1 MDLGKKSAFNSGF
14 PLKIQMRVLITAG
27 ATREFFDPVRFISN
41 PSSGKMGYAIAA
53 AARERGMEVVLV
65 SANVSLPV
73 PEGVCLVPVT
83 TGEEMLR
90 AVRTAF
96 PQCDILIKTAA
107 VCDFRPKNYEPHKR
121 KKDGSGMVV
130 EFEPVADI
138 LKTVAAEKTPRQTV
152 VGFAAETRDIETYAQ
167 KKLVEKNLDLIAAN
181 LVGRGNVGA
190 FGADDNTIFLLGH
203 DGFRKVLGPAPKTEI
218 GKSLIR
224 EVENFH
230 SKKHTD

>member
-1 MDLGKKSAFNSGF
+1 MMKT
-14 PLKIQMRVLITAG
+14 VLITAG

-53 AARERGMEVVLV
+53 AARERGANVILV

-73 PEGVCLVPVT
+73 PEGVNLVPVT
-83 TGEEMLR
+83 TGEEMLA
-90 AVRTAF
+90 AVRNAF
-96 PQCDILIKTAA
+96 PRCDVLIKTAA
-107 VCDFRPKNYEPHKR
+107 VCDFRPKHYEPHKR

-138 LKTVAAEKTPRQTV
+138 LKTVAATKTPRQTV
-152 VGFAAETRDIETYAQ
+152 VGFAAETQNIETYAR

-181 LVGRGNVGA
+181 LVGRGSVGA
-190 FGADDNTIFLLGH
+190 FGADDNTIFLLGN

-218 GKSLIR
+218 GKLLIAEIEAFR
-224 EVENFH
+224 AQKLLH
-230 SKKHTD
+230 

>member
-1 MDLGKKSAFNSGF
+1 MMKT
-14 PLKIQMRVLITAG
+14 VLITAG

-53 AARERGMEVVLV
+53 AARERGANVILV

-73 PEGVCLVPVT
+73 PEGVNLVPVT
-83 TGEEMLR
+83 TGEEMLA
-90 AVRTAF
+90 AVCEAF
-96 PQCDILIKTAA
+96 PRCDVLIKTAA
-107 VCDFRPKNYEPHKR
+107 VCDFRPKHYEPHKR

-138 LKTVAAEKTPRQTV
+138 LKTVAATKTPNQTV
-152 VGFAAETRDIETYAQ
+152 VGFAAETQDIETYAR

-190 FGADDNTIFLLGH
+190 FGADDNTIFLLGN
-203 DGFRKVLGPAPKTEI
+203 DGFRKALGPAPKTEI
-218 GKSLIR
+218 GKLLIAEIETFR
-224 EVENFH
+224 AQKLSH
-230 SKKHTD
+230 